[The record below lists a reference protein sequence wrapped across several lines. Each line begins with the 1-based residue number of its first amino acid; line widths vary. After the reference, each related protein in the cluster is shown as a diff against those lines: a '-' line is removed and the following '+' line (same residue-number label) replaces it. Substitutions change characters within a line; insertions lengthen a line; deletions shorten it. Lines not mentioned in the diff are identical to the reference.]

1 MAQGADAR
9 MRSLVEQLR
18 QDPGLVGQLP
28 SAEGAIVQAALDG
41 QGVHAIAHDQGISEQ
56 AVWTALG
63 NAARLASGRAP
74 AQPVETG
81 GLGADTDP
89 GITGGYDELDY
100 GEAGVEPAPP
110 IPEEPPPGRPTPSG
124 DERPQG
130 GTGR

>member
-1 MAQGADAR
+1 MVQGADAR

-28 SAEGAIVQAALDG
+28 SAEGAIVQAALNG
-41 QGVHAIAHDQGISEQ
+41 QSVHAIAHDRGISEQ
-56 AVWTALG
+56 AVWTALSG
-63 NAARLASGRAP
+63 AARLASGRAP
-74 AQPVETG
+74 TQPVETG

-100 GEAGVEPAPP
+100 GEAGVDPPPP
-110 IPEEPPPGRPTPSG
+110 IPTEAPPGRPTPVG

-130 GTGR
+130 GADR